1 MWGRQTEV
9 DTKNNA
15 PLLYTGNGAK
25 GDEAP
30 DIPLYLGYAV
40 FRRPRFQ
47 SRPSLMHHHDGL
59 LAAIIAG
66 VGREHD
72 LVAVI
77 EVVFELV
84 VADWA

>member
-1 MWGRQTEV
+1 MLDDGNDSRE
-9 DTKNNA
+9 KNDA

-25 GDEAP
+25 GDKAP
-30 DIPLYLGYAV
+30 DIPLCLGDAV
-40 FRRPRFQ
+40 FRRLSFP

-72 LVAVI
+72 LVAVVEI
-77 EVVFELV
+77 VLELV